1 MPRYLLAPLALLF
14 AFAVTPEAQTNVVSA
29 EIAQAF
35 QARGEARVVIML
47 ESPAVKRVD
56 LTDLAAVKREVDAVQ
71 ESVLATLG
79 ASSYVTHHQYETVPA
94 LVLTLTSKKALDQL
108 LAHPHV
114 RKVDLDVGGSGGLD
128 DSVALIRADE
138 RQTKGNSG
146 SGIVVAVIDSGID
159 TDHADF
165 SGRIAHQECFL
176 DTDGTINGV
185 GQCPD
190 GSDRQ
195 TGAGSAEDDHG
206 HGTHVAGIVASGG
219 TVSSVGVAPGADIV
233 AIKVLNSNNS
243 FFYFSEI
250 VAALDFV
257 SANPALGVQVINMS
271 LGTNAQYAGD
281 CDDAAAFTMA
291 GAAAINSLRANGVIA
306 MASAGNNGSG
316 TTMGAP
322 ACISNVIS
330 VGATDDNDSVTGF
343 SQSNSTTD
351 VFAPGNAIVA
361 PWFDGATAVLSG
373 TSMASPHVAGC
384 AALLIESGDATTPDA
399 IEAFLEASPV
409 LVTDVTNGLSFPR
422 LDCAP
427 TLTATLT
434 GVRDYRVLALP
445 TGGTYDDLLGPLWT
459 QGFQNSDDASGGCS
473 AYSYDET
480 AASFEGGYTCLTDQ
494 GATFARGRGAY
505 VYVYADDD
513 LDASGVQ
520 GGFPK
525 TLSVPDPGFTNSGAP
540 FTFAPTYT
548 NNLGV
553 PSYQEG
559 WNLLGNPLT
568 AGMDWDETIRGGGLT
583 PTIYVLDPN
592 YFGGDYRTWTAG
604 IGGDLPGGVVPAFQ
618 GFFAKAVAAS
628 PTLEAP
634 LASVVDPGPGV
645 YGKTER
651 TPLRLEL
658 STAAGPVSAAF
669 VAVAP
674 EAALGEDVLD
684 AYRLTPAAYPRTVLS
699 TSSIG
704 AEPVPLALNAL
715 PQEASGEME
724 VPLTVAAEGHTAGPL
739 ALSLA
744 WSGAL
749 PEGWTATLVDRTLG
763 TATPLAE
770 SGTYA
775 FTLDVSETAKRSAAL
790 GLDLM
795 SFTAPEAKTGG
806 TADSGDRFV
815 LRIAPASAVS
825 TDATP
830 EAGFALGAPS
840 PNPARGMI
848 RVPYALASS
857 GEAEVSV
864 VDALGREVAVLA
876 SGAHSAG
883 SHEAALDA
891 STLAPGVYVV
901 RLSTPEASAV
911 RRVTVVR

>member
-1 MPRYLLAPLALLF
+1 MYRFFLLACALLLAGAP
-14 AFAVTPEAQTNVVSA
+14 AFAQGTAADVSGTTVGAPTALLPLFNSTPGSCTLSGTADPYDVTP
-29 EIAQAF
+29 F
-35 QARGEARVVIML
+35 
-47 ESPAVKRVD
+47 
-56 LTDLAAVKREVDAVQ
+56 
-71 ESVLATLG
+71 
-79 ASSYVTHHQYETVPA
+79 TV
-94 LVLTLTSKKALDQL
+94 
-108 LAHPHV
+108 
-114 RKVDLDVGGSGGLD
+114 
-128 DSVALIRADE
+128 
-138 RQTKGNSG
+138 
-146 SGIVVAVIDSGID
+146 
-159 TDHADF
+159 
-165 SGRIAHQECFL
+165 
-176 DTDGTINGV
+176 DTDGDYDVTVLEPINDPAFPGTDDTGLIVYEASFDPANACTNLV
-185 GQCPD
+185 GI
-190 GSDRQ
+190 GNEI
-195 TGAGSAEDDHG
+195 AGSGLTVTLDDATDYVLVVFGVFGTEDDYEVRIQG
-206 HGTHVAGIVASGG
+206 PAA
-219 TVSSVGVAPGADIV
+219 TV
-233 AIKVLNSNNS
+233 
-243 FFYFSEI
+243 
-250 VAALDFV
+250 
-257 SANPALGVQVINMS
+257 
-271 LGTNAQYAGD
+271 
-281 CDDAAAFTMA
+281 
-291 GAAAINSLRANGVIA
+291 
-306 MASAGNNGSG
+306 
-316 TTMGAP
+316 
-322 ACISNVIS
+322 
-330 VGATDDNDSVTGF
+330 VTVP
-343 SQSNSTTD
+343 Q
-351 VFAPGNAIVA
+351 
-361 PWFDGATAVLSG
+361 
-373 TSMASPHVAGC
+373 
-384 AALLIESGDATTPDA
+384 
-399 IEAFLEASPV
+399 PV
-409 LVTDVTNGLSFPR
+409 LTTELN
-422 LDCAP
+422 
-427 TLTATLT
+427 

-445 TGGTYDDLLGPLWT
+445 TGGTYDDLLAPLWT
-459 QGFQNSDDASGGCS
+459 QGFQNSDDPAGGCS
-473 AYSYDET
+473 AYNYAET
-480 AASFEGGYTCLTDQ
+480 AASFEGGYTCFTDQ
-494 GATFARGRGAY
+494 NATWQRGRGAY

-513 LDASGVQ
+513 LTTPAVID

-548 NNLGV
+548 NNPGV

-592 YFGGDYRTWTAG
+592 YFGGDYRTWTAN

-674 EAALGEDVLD
+674 EAALGEDLLD

-763 TATPLAE
+763 TATPLE
-770 SGTYA
+770 EGGTYA

-795 SFTAPEAKTGG
+795 SFTTPEAKTGG

-815 LRIAPASAVS
+815 LRITPVSAVS
-825 TDATP
+825 TGATP

-864 VDALGREVAVLA
+864 VDALGREVTVLA
-876 SGAHSAG
+876 SGAHAAG
-883 SHEAALDA
+883 SHEAVLDA